1 MNALRLKAIILFV
14 ILSSLSLFFSDNL
27 SFSEEGEKK
36 VCFRWA
42 FGAIVGT
49 DNDRR
54 LVAVTRDTVLKT
66 GDQLKMLV
74 ELKERCFVYLI
85 YHTGEGEVVMLFPYD
100 FKQFDTNRQI
110 LKKYYIPQGNRWF
123 ELDEETGL
131 ETFYLLASA
140 NRLVA
145 LEGLYMEYID
155 ADTKRKPGIAEEIL
169 KKIRQIKKKH
179 RKFATSAERPI
190 PIGGNL
196 RGIKTGPGARP
207 SDIDSIAAEVSSTH
221 FYSRTFTIDHR

>member
-1 MNALRLKAIILFV
+1 MNALKLRAIILFV
-14 ILSSLSLFFSDNL
+14 ILFTLSLFFSDNL
-27 SFSEEGEKK
+27 SFSEDGEKK
-36 VCFRWA
+36 VSFRWA
-42 FGAIVGT
+42 FGAMVGA

-85 YHTGEGEVVMLFPYD
+85 YNTEEGEVAMLFPYD
-100 FKQFDTNRQI
+100 LKQFDTNYQI

-140 NRLVA
+140 NRLLA
-145 LEGLYMEYID
+145 LEGLYMEYIG

-179 RKFATSAERPI
+179 RKFSTSAERPI
-190 PIGGNL
+190 PIGGSL
-196 RGIKTGPGARP
+196 RGIKTGSGARP
-207 SDIDSIAAEVSSTH
+207 PDIDSIAAEVSSTH